1 MFGEPSRDYRRL
13 VRKLKRGIS
22 IRRINVDLIF
32 RVAAEGHHVPSLV
45 AKYAAD

>member
-13 VRKLKRGIS
+13 VRKLKAGIAIEQIS
-22 IRRINVDLIF
+22 IALVF

-45 AKYAAD
+45 AKYSA